1 MLRSPFA
8 AKDPYEPAYYLGSW
22 HQDANPALFI
32 CPLSAYVM
40 SHSVGQLLSIP
51 FFFFFFYE
59 GYKAFLL
66 ASRTE
71 ASSIFITRW
80 LPPVLSLENLV
91 KEVLDL
97 LKLL

>member
-22 HQDANPALFI
+22 HQDVNPALFI

-51 FFFFFFYE
+51 FIFFFS
-59 GYKAFLL
+59 FLVCGRL
-66 ASRTE
+66 Y
-71 ASSIFITRW
+71 F
-80 LPPVLSLENLV
+80 PVLMRLSGV
-91 KEVLDL
+91 IGWFWTK
-97 LKLL
+97 KCA

>member
-22 HQDANPALFI
+22 HQDVNPALFI

-51 FFFFFFYE
+51 FIFFSPSWSVE
-59 GYKAFLL
+59 GYTFQ
-66 ASRTE
+66 
-71 ASSIFITRW
+71 SSCG
-80 LPPVLSLENLV
+80 
-91 KEVLDL
+91 
-97 LKLL
+97 

>member
-22 HQDANPALFI
+22 HQDVNPALFI

-51 FFFFFFYE
+51 FIFF
-59 GYKAFLL
+59 L
-66 ASRTE
+66 
-71 ASSIFITRW
+71 
-80 LPPVLSLENLV
+80 
-91 KEVLDL
+91 
-97 LKLL
+97 